1 MDKERSGQVPGS
13 ASGMS
18 GAQILP
24 GLPPQ
29 AGCSQESPRK
39 QWKGAQL
46 SLLKAGRD
54 VPSHPEGDQVC
65 PPTALSVI
73 QQGPP
78 LVSRPCLGYI
88 SPTSWACM
96 LLFADEIPSFQTKS
110 VLVLEK
116 HVVVA
121 PGI

>member
-29 AGCSQESPRK
+29 AGCSQVAPR
-39 QWKGAQL
+39 KGAQL

-54 VPSHPEGDQVC
+54 GPSHPEEDQVC

-78 LVSRPCLGYI
+78 LVSQPCLGYI
-88 SPTSWACM
+88 SLTSWACM
-96 LLFADEIPSFQTKS
+96 LLFPDEIPSFQTKS

-116 HVVVA
+116 HAVVA
-121 PGI
+121 TGI